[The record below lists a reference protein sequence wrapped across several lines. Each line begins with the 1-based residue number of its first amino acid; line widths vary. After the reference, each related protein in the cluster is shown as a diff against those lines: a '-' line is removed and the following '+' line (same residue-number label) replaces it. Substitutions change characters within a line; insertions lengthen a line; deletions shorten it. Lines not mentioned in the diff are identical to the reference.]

1 MGINLVFIDFPDS
14 GEGSAGHGLMKQKV
28 LVVDDSLTVR
38 MHLDEGLTEAGF
50 DVRGVASLAEAR
62 DALAPGDID
71 LVILDVHLPD
81 GDGTDLLREIRAT
94 ETDAQHL
101 PVMLL
106 SSRSAVEDRV
116 RGLFIGA
123 DEYAGKPYV
132 MSYVV
137 ARARAL
143 VAQRDPS
150 VVPSSHHSVLVIDD
164 STTFREAIRDALEAS
179 GYDAHTSSSG
189 EEGLAKAVA
198 IRPSVIIVDT
208 HLPGIDGLT
217 VVRRVRLDAALRHT
231 PCMMITGS
239 DVVGS
244 EIGAFEAGVDVF
256 LGKRT
261 PPAEVVA
268 RVHALLAW
276 SSEVPQS
283 SVSSVLGAKK
293 VIVVGTN
300 TGTIA
305 SAIRNES
312 FDLVFARTA
321 EEAGALLAVETPAC
335 ILVDHATAET
345 CAQIRRAL
353 IGPSAILALTTD
365 EDAAIDIFRAGA
377 DEVVDRDTPPALLVA
392 RVRAQL
398 RRKQLEEEAAWE
410 RGARLARELT
420 ISEARAA
427 QALAEQRASYL
438 AELERKNA
446 ELAAANA
453 ELQTFSYTVS
463 HDLRGPLRAID
474 GFAHALEEDDG
485 HLLREGGRSHLQRIH
500 AATRR
505 MAELIDD
512 LLTLSRVTSHELR
525 RERVD
530 ISRLAS
536 LVVADLL
543 SRFPDRSLRTVIEID
558 LETDGDASMIR
569 VLLENLLGNAWKF
582 TQKAADAL
590 VEVGALT
597 IDGVRTFFVRDNGV
611 GFDMG
616 HAARLF
622 QPFQRLHSSHEF
634 EGTGIGLATVARIVS
649 RHAGRVWAESAPG
662 TGTTLY
668 FSIGSLPLTA

>member
-1 MGINLVFIDFPDS
+1 
-14 GEGSAGHGLMKQKV
+14 MKRKV

-50 DVRGVASLAEAR
+50 EVLGVPSLADAR
-62 DALAPGDID
+62 EALAAGGID
-71 LVILDVHLPD
+71 LLILDVHLPD
-81 GDGTDLLREIRAT
+81 GEGTDLLREIRAT
-94 ETDAQHL
+94 ETEAQHL

-143 VAQRDPS
+143 VVEREQPS
-150 VVPSSHHSVLVIDD
+150 GVPTPHHSVLVIDD
-164 STTFREAIRDALEAS
+164 SATFREAIRDALESS
-179 GYDAHTSSSG
+179 GYRAHVSASG
-189 EEGLAKAVA
+189 EEGLAQAVA

-217 VVRRVRLDAALRHT
+217 VVRRVRLDAALRNT

-276 SSEVPQS
+276 SSDGPMSSSS
-283 SVSSVLGAKK
+283 SVTSVLGAKK
-293 VIVVGTN
+293 VIIVGDDTA
-300 TGTIA
+300 TVA
-305 SAIRNES
+305 KAIRNES
-312 FDLVFARTA
+312 FDVVVARTA

-335 ILVDHATAET
+335 VLVVHATADV
-345 CAQIRRAL
+345 CAQLRKAL
-353 IGPSAILALTTD
+353 VGPCAILALTD
-365 EDAAIDIFRAGA
+365 SEDVAIDMFMAGA
-377 DEVVDRDTPPALLVA
+377 DEVVDVETPPALLVA

-398 RRKQLEEEAAWE
+398 RRKQLEEEASRE

-427 QALAEQRASYL
+427 QALAEQRTSYL
-438 AELERKNA
+438 TELERKNA

-485 HLLREGGRSHLQRIH
+485 HLLREGGRVHLQRIH
-500 AATRR
+500 TATRR

-530 ISRLAS
+530 LSHLAA
-536 LVVADLL
+536 LVATDL
-543 SRFPDRSLRTVIEID
+543 RGRARDRELRTVIAID
-558 LETDGDASMIR
+558 LETEGDAGMLR

-582 TQKAADAL
+582 TQKVPSPL

-597 IDGVRTFFVRDNGV
+597 LDGVRTFFVRDNGV
-611 GFDMG
+611 GFEMRY
-616 HAARLF
+616 ATRLF
-622 QPFQRLHSSHEF
+622 QPFQRLHSSQEF
-634 EGTGIGLATVARIVS
+634 EGTGIGLATVARIVN
-649 RHAGRVWAESAPG
+649 RHGGRVWAESAVG
-662 TGTTLY
+662 LGTTIY
-668 FSIGSLPLTA
+668 FSLGSPPPPLAPLIA

>member
-1 MGINLVFIDFPDS
+1 
-14 GEGSAGHGLMKQKV
+14 MKRKV

-38 MHLDEGLTEAGF
+38 MHLDEGLSEAGF
-50 DVRGVASLAEAR
+50 EVVGVSTLADAREAIG
-62 DALAPGDID
+62 AGGID
-71 LVILDVHLPD
+71 LLILDVHLPD
-81 GDGTDLLREIRAT
+81 GEGTDLLREIRAT

-106 SSRSAVEDRV
+106 SSQSAVEDRV

-137 ARARAL
+137 ARAHAL
-143 VAQRDPS
+143 VVDREPS
-150 VVPSSHHSVLVIDD
+150 GVPAPHHSVLVIDD
-164 STTFREAIRDALEAS
+164 SLTFREAIRDALESS
-179 GYDAHTSSSG
+179 GYRAHISASG
-189 EEGLAKAVA
+189 EEGLAAAVA
-198 IRPSVIIVDT
+198 LRPSVIIVDA

-217 VVRRVRLDAALRHT
+217 VVRRLRLDAALRHT

-276 SSEVPQS
+276 SSEAAPKS

-293 VIVVGTN
+293 VIVVGN
-300 TGTIA
+300 DTGSIA
-305 SAIRNES
+305 RAIRNES
-312 FDLVFARTA
+312 FDVVVARTA
-321 EEAGALLAVETPAC
+321 GEASALLAVETPAC
-335 ILVDHATAET
+335 VLVDHATAEA
-345 CAQIRRAL
+345 CAQIRKAL
-353 IGPSAILALTTD
+353 VGPSAILALTD
-365 EDAAIDIFRAGA
+365 SEDVAIEIFRAGA
-377 DEVVDRDTPPALLVA
+377 DEVVDRDTAPALLVA

-398 RRKQLEEEAAWE
+398 RRKQLEEEAARE

-427 QALAEQRASYL
+427 QALTEQRGAYL

-500 AATRR
+500 ASTRR

-512 LLTLSRVTSHELR
+512 LLTLSRVTSHEVR

-530 ISRLAS
+530 LSRLAT
-536 LVVADLL
+536 LVATDLVA
-543 SRFPDRSLRTVIEID
+543 RSPERDVRTVIAID
-558 LETDGDASMIR
+558 LEVEGDAGMIR
-569 VLLENLLGNAWKF
+569 VLFENLLGNAWKF
-582 TQKAADAL
+582 TQKVPNAL
-590 VEVGALT
+590 VEVGAVT
-597 IDGVRTFFVRDNGV
+597 VDGVRTFFVRDNGV
-611 GFDMG
+611 GFDMR
-616 HAARLF
+616 HATRLF
-622 QPFQRLHSSHEF
+622 QPFQRLHASHEF
-634 EGTGIGLATVARIVS
+634 EGNGIGLATVARIVN
-649 RHAGRVWAESAPG
+649 RHGGRVWAESSLG
-662 TGTTLY
+662 LGTTVY
-668 FSIGSLPLTA
+668 FSLTA

>member
-1 MGINLVFIDFPDS
+1 
-14 GEGSAGHGLMKQKV
+14 MKRKV

-38 MHLDEGLTEAGF
+38 MHLDEGLSEAGF
-50 DVRGVASLAEAR
+50 EVVGVSTLADAR
-62 DALAPGDID
+62 AAIGAGGID
-71 LVILDVHLPD
+71 LLILDVHLPD
-81 GDGTDLLREIRAT
+81 GEGTDLLREIRAT

-137 ARARAL
+137 ARAHAL
-143 VAQRDPS
+143 VVDREPS
-150 VVPSSHHSVLVIDD
+150 GVPAPHHSVLVIDD
-164 STTFREAIRDALEAS
+164 SLTFREAIRDALESS
-179 GYDAHTSSSG
+179 GYRAHISASG
-189 EEGLAKAVA
+189 EEGLAAAVA
-198 IRPSVIIVDT
+198 LRPSVIIVDA

-217 VVRRVRLDAALRHT
+217 VVRRLRLDAALRHT

-276 SSEVPQS
+276 SSEADPKS

-293 VIVVGTN
+293 VIVVGN
-300 TGTIA
+300 DTGSIA
-305 SAIRNES
+305 RAIRNES
-312 FDLVFARTA
+312 FDVVVARTA
-321 EEAGALLAVETPAC
+321 GEASALLAVETPAC
-335 ILVDHATAET
+335 VLVDHATAEA
-345 CAQIRRAL
+345 CAQIRKAL
-353 IGPSAILALTTD
+353 VGPSAILALTD
-365 EDAAIDIFRAGA
+365 SEDVAIEIFRAGA
-377 DEVVDRDTPPALLVA
+377 DEVVDRDTAPALLVA

-398 RRKQLEEEAAWE
+398 RRKQLEEEAARE

-427 QALAEQRASYL
+427 QALTEQRGAYL

-500 AATRR
+500 ASTRR

-512 LLTLSRVTSHELR
+512 LLTLSRVTSHEVR

-530 ISRLAS
+530 LSRLAT
-536 LVVADLL
+536 LVATDLVA
-543 SRFPDRSLRTVIEID
+543 RSPERDVRTVIAID
-558 LETDGDASMIR
+558 LEAEGDAGMIR
-569 VLLENLLGNAWKF
+569 VLFENLLGNAWKF
-582 TQKAADAL
+582 TQKVPNAL
-590 VEVGALT
+590 VEVGAST
-597 IDGVRTFFVRDNGV
+597 VDGVRTFFVRDNGV
-611 GFDMG
+611 GFDMR
-616 HAARLF
+616 HATRLF
-622 QPFQRLHSSHEF
+622 QPFQRLHASHEF
-634 EGTGIGLATVARIVS
+634 EGTGIGLATVARIVN
-649 RHAGRVWAESAPG
+649 RHGGRVWAESSLG
-662 TGTTLY
+662 LGTTVY
-668 FSIGSLPLTA
+668 FSLTA

>member
-1 MGINLVFIDFPDS
+1 
-14 GEGSAGHGLMKQKV
+14 MKRKV

-38 MHLDEGLTEAGF
+38 MHLDEGLSEAGF
-50 DVRGVASLAEAR
+50 EVLGVSTLADAR
-62 DALAPGDID
+62 AAIGAGGID
-71 LVILDVHLPD
+71 LLILDVHLPD
-81 GDGTDLLREIRAT
+81 GEGTDLLREIRAT

-137 ARARAL
+137 ARAHAL
-143 VAQRDPS
+143 VVDREPS
-150 VVPSSHHSVLVIDD
+150 GVPAPHHSVLVIDD
-164 STTFREAIRDALEAS
+164 SLTFREAIRDALELS
-179 GYDAHTSSSG
+179 GYRAHISASG
-189 EEGLAKAVA
+189 EEGLAAAVA
-198 IRPSVIIVDT
+198 LRPSVIIVDA

-217 VVRRVRLDAALRHT
+217 VVRRLRLDAALRHT

-276 SSEVPQS
+276 SSEADPKS

-293 VIVVGTN
+293 VIVVGN
-300 TGTIA
+300 DTGAIA
-305 SAIRNES
+305 RAIRNES
-312 FDLVFARTA
+312 FDVVVARTA
-321 EEAGALLAVETPAC
+321 GEASALLAVETPAC
-335 ILVDHATAET
+335 VLVDHATAEA
-345 CAQIRRAL
+345 CAQIRKAL
-353 IGPSAILALTTD
+353 VGPSAILALTD
-365 EDAAIDIFRAGA
+365 SEDVAIEIFRAGA
-377 DEVVDRDTPPALLVA
+377 DEVVDRDTAPALLVA

-398 RRKQLEEEAAWE
+398 RRKQLEEEAARE

-427 QALAEQRASYL
+427 QALTEQRAAYL

-500 AATRR
+500 ASTRR

-512 LLTLSRVTSHELR
+512 LLTLSRVTSHEVR

-530 ISRLAS
+530 
-536 LVVADLL
+536 L
-543 SRFPDRSLRTVIEID
+543 SRVATLVATDLVARSPERDVRTVIAID
-558 LETDGDASMIR
+558 LEAEGDAGMIR
-569 VLLENLLGNAWKF
+569 VLFENLLGNAWKF
-582 TQKAADAL
+582 TQKVPNAL
-590 VEVGALT
+590 VEVGAST
-597 IDGVRTFFVRDNGV
+597 VDGVRTFFVRDNGV
-611 GFDMG
+611 GFDMR
-616 HAARLF
+616 HATRLF
-622 QPFQRLHSSHEF
+622 QPFQRLHASHEF
-634 EGTGIGLATVARIVS
+634 EGTGIGLATVARIVN
-649 RHAGRVWAESAPG
+649 RHGGRVWAESALG
-662 TGTTLY
+662 LGTTVY
-668 FSIGSLPLTA
+668 FSLTA